1 MYNVWRETVLYIYIM
16 IVNVIVIYKMIFIG
30 VNTQWQVDVSGL

>member
-1 MYNVWRETVLYIYIM
+1 MYNVSRETVLYIYIM
-16 IVNVIVIYKMIFIG
+16 IVSVIVIYKMIFIG